1 MRKIY
6 LLLEGEYDCYEI
18 IAAYSTE
25 SKAKKA
31 YKEMMTKKTASYF
44 IKNIEIK

>member
-18 IAAYSTE
+18 IDAYSTE

-31 YKEMMTKKTASYF
+31 YKEMMTKKNSIIFY
-44 IKNIEIK
+44 KNY